1 MFQVIECAWGRQEDV
16 YHDVGIVECHP
27 LAVLQSADVERLFM
41 GRLSDGFLDGFGD
54 GLYLTG
60 GVSLANHEIITDGI
74 FDIGEVGN
82 DDAFSFFFLNT
93 FGYVL

>member
-1 MFQVIECAWGRQEDV
+1 M

-41 GRLSDGFLDGFGD
+41 GRLSDGFIDGFGD

-60 GVSLANHEIITDGI
+60 GVSLATK
-74 FDIGEVGN
+74 
-82 DDAFSFFFLNT
+82 
-93 FGYVL
+93 